1 VISFT
6 KPVIATD
13 MKVAI
18 SESFK
23 NSSTEVKLYGSDDVM
38 QVTTSYL
45 MDDESDG
52 ADEKV
57 RVALVDAI
65 EKFSGLKHSANDA
78 QLDAQHFTISK
89 SHKVE
94 ATIADDIKNSAFK
107 ASIYS
112 LIAIFIYILIRFKKW
127 QFSTGAIIATAH
139 DALFVIAALVSPTLL
154 VCRLRLTRS
163 LWPPSLRLLAIRL
176 MTR

>member
-1 VISFT
+1 MIIGFIIIAFQGLNLGVDFRGGRSYVISFT

-65 EKFSGLKHSANDA
+65 EKFQWA
-78 QLDAQHFTISK
+78 QT
-89 SHKVE
+89 
-94 ATIADDIKNSAFK
+94 
-107 ASIYS
+107 
-112 LIAIFIYILIRFKKW
+112 
-127 QFSTGAIIATAH
+127 FS
-139 DALFVIAALVSPTLL
+139 
-154 VCRLRLTRS
+154 
-163 LWPPSLRLLAIRL
+163 
-176 MTR
+176 